1 MKPWTIRIGRFF
13 GIEVFIHW
21 TFWILLVWIVL
32 LHFRSGSDLSQAL
45 WGGLFILALFG
56 CVVLHEF
63 GHALT
68 AARFGVATRDI
79 TLYPIGG
86 IASLEEMPERP
97 GQEML
102 VALAGPAVNFAI
114 AAILWF
120 YLQLTG
126 QIPGIEALSDPD
138 KMTELPF
145 FWSLFLANLILPIFN
160 LIPAFPMDG
169 GRAFRALLSFWMERV
184 KATIVAAKLGQLLA
198 ILFVFLGFFYNFWLV
213 FIGLFVYLG
222 AGGEVA
228 HERMKTELSGLTVD
242 DASMRKFT
250 LLRPEEPL
258 SRAVDA
264 LLNSQESAFVVLDGD
279 KPVGLLTRNE
289 IIRGL
294 AEHGKDAAVSSFMI
308 REFFTVDSAMPLREF
323 FKRLIEKNQ
332 NIAVVVDKEENL
344 VGLIDREN
352 VEEMLL
358 INEALKKSRYT

>member
-1 MKPWTIRIGRFF
+1 MRSWSIRIGRFF

-21 TFWILLVWIVL
+21 TFWILLLWIML
-32 LHFRSGSDLSQAL
+32 LHVRAGSDFSQAL
-45 WGGLFILALFG
+45 WGGLFIIAIFG

-68 AARFGVATRDI
+68 AARFGIGTRDI

-97 GQEML
+97 AQEML
-102 VALAGPAVNFAI
+102 VALAGPAVNFVI
-114 AAILWF
+114 AAILWV
-120 YLQLTG
+120 YLQLVG
-126 QIPGIEALSDPD
+126 RAPELEAFKDPD
-138 KMTELPF
+138 KITEVPF
-145 FWSLFLANLILPIFN
+145 LWSLLIANLILPIFN

-184 KATIVAAKLGQLLA
+184 KATVVAAKLGQMLA

-228 HERMKTELSGLTVD
+228 HEQMKSALSGMTVD

-250 LLRPEEPL
+250 LLGPNDPL

-264 LLNSQESAFVVLDGD
+264 LLNSQESAFVVLEDD
-279 KPVGLLTRNE
+279 RPVGLLTRNE
-289 IIRGL
+289 IIKGL
-294 AEHGKDAAVSSFMI
+294 AEHGKDALVSSFMV
-308 REFFTVDSAMPLREF
+308 REFFTVNSAMPLRDF
-323 FKRLIEKNQ
+323 FRQLVEKNQ
-332 NIAVVVDKEENL
+332 NIAIVVDNDAKL

-352 VEEMLL
+352 VEERLL
-358 INEALKKSRYT
+358 INEALESRKHM

>member
-21 TFWILLVWIVL
+21 TFWILLLWIML
-32 LHFRSGSDLSQAL
+32 LHARAGGDITQAL
-45 WGGLFILALFG
+45 WGGLFIIALFG

-97 GQEML
+97 AQEML

-114 AAILWF
+114 AAVLWT
-120 YLQLTG
+120 YLQLAGRVPELET
-126 QIPGIEALSDPD
+126 LTDPD
-138 KMTELPF
+138 KITEVPF
-145 FWSLFLANLILPIFN
+145 LWSLFIANLILPIFN

-169 GRAFRALLSFWMERV
+169 GRAFRALLSFWMARI
-184 KATIVAAKLGQLLA
+184 KATVVAAKLGQMIA
-198 ILFVFLGFFYNFWLV
+198 IIFVFLGFFYNFWLV

-222 AGGEVA
+222 AGGEIA
-228 HERMKTELSGLTVD
+228 HEQIKSALSGLTVD

-250 LLRPEEPL
+250 LLRPTDPL
-258 SRAVDA
+258 TRAVDA

-279 KPVGLLTRNE
+279 EPVGLLTRNE

-308 REFFTVDSAMPLREF
+308 REFFTVNSAMPLRDF
-323 FKRLIEKNQ
+323 FRKLTEKNQ
-332 NIAVVVDKEENL
+332 NIAIVVDHDGNL
-344 VGLIDREN
+344 IGLIDREN
-352 VEEMLL
+352 LEERLL
-358 INEALKKSRYT
+358 INEALKKSEGV